1 MPQKYFNKQALTLVF
16 CFFIN
21 GIASANE
28 IGGGAI
34 YLGLNWSSTT
44 VEVSGTTRANEP
56 VDINGIG
63 QQAITAQIGGDY
75 MFTPG
80 NDGVVIVGLSYDPS
94 GYTIADGTITSE
106 GGALTTLNAEIDSVL
121 SVYVA
126 PGLKVNPSTVLYAK
140 LAYQQGDATVV
151 VSGINT
157 SDVNESRTFSGLGYG
172 FGIRTMMK
180 DGLFAAAEVLRTNY
194 DDEGFES
201 LNYGNGSTTGSLII
215 GLQF

>member
-1 MPQKYFNKQALTLVF
+1 MKRTLGICLLVF
-16 CFFIN
+16 LPISLN
-21 GIASANE
+21 AKD
-28 IGGGAI
+28 IGGASI
-34 YLGLNWSSTT
+34 YAGINWSATT
-44 VEVSGTTRANEP
+44 VEVSGNTSADLP

-80 NDGVVIVGLSYDPS
+80 DDGVVIVGLSYDPS
-94 GYTIADGTITSE
+94 GYTVADGTITST
-106 GGALTTLNAEIDSVL
+106 GGTSTTLNAEIDSIL

-126 PGLKVNPSTVLYAK
+126 PGLKVNPSTALYAK
-140 LAYQQGDATVV
+140 LAYQEGDASAV
-151 VSGINT
+151 VSGINF
-157 SDVNESRTFSGLGYG
+157 SDVNLSRTFSGLGYG
-172 FGIRTMMK
+172 FGIRTVLK

-201 LNYGNGSTTGSLII
+201 LNYGNGSTTGSLMI

>member
-1 MPQKYFNKQALTLVF
+1 MKRTLGFCLLVF
-16 CFFIN
+16 LPISLN
-21 GIASANE
+21 AKD
-28 IGGGAI
+28 IGGASI
-34 YLGLNWSSTT
+34 YAGINWSATT

-75 MFTPG
+75 MFTSG
-80 NDGVVIVGLSYDPS
+80 DDGVVIVGLSYDPS
-94 GYTIADGTITSE
+94 GYTVADGTITSA
-106 GGALTTLNAEIDSVL
+106 GGALTTLNAEIDSIL

-126 PGLKVNPSTVLYAK
+126 PGLKVNPSTALYAK
-140 LAYQQGDATVV
+140 LAYQEGDATVV

-157 SDVNESRTFSGLGYG
+157 SDVNQSRTFSGLGYG

-180 DGLFAAAEVLRTNY
+180 DGLFVAAEVLRTNY

>member
-1 MPQKYFNKQALTLVF
+1 MKRTLGFCLLVF
-16 CFFIN
+16 LPISLN
-21 GIASANE
+21 AKD
-28 IGGGAI
+28 IGGASI
-34 YLGLNWSSTT
+34 YAGINWSATT
-44 VEVSGTTRANEP
+44 VEVSGTTRADEP

-80 NDGVVIVGLSYDPS
+80 DDGVVIVGLSYDPS
-94 GYTIADGTITSE
+94 GYTVADGTITSA
-106 GGALTTLNAEIDSVL
+106 GGALTTLNAEIDSIL

-126 PGLKVNPSTVLYAK
+126 PGLKVNPSTALYAK
-140 LAYQQGDATVV
+140 FAYQEGDASVV

-157 SDVNESRTFSGLGYG
+157 SDVNQSRTFSGLGYG
-172 FGIRTMMK
+172 FGIRTMLN
-180 DGLFAAAEVLRTNY
+180 DGLFAAAEVMRTNY

-201 LNYGNGSTTGSLII
+201 LNYANGTTTGSLII